1 MGGSRPARLLAAG
14 ALLLLVVVAARGESA
29 VPSEPVGWRP
39 EEYEPPPVTPSP
51 TRSYRT
57 GQLPERTT
65 SDSWLVDVIVGVAIA
80 VLLASVVLFAYAMVR
95 GFRRRHTHGRGVPG
109 DDAGGTVVEL
119 QDALEQARD
128 VLVRA
133 GGEPRDAVIR
143 AWVTLEN
150 ATAYKRAP
158 HQTATEFTVALLAK
172 ETADED
178 AVRELRALYHRA
190 RFGQH
195 SGDGDA
201 AAARAALD
209 RILATIR

>member
-1 MGGSRPARLLAAG
+1 MGGSRPAQLLAAG

-39 EEYEPPPVTPSP
+39 DEYEPPPVTPSP
-51 TRSYRT
+51 GMSARA
-57 GQLPERTT
+57 GQVPKQASNE
-65 SDSWLVDVIVGVAIA
+65 SWLVDVIVGVVVA
-80 VLLASVVLFAYAMVR
+80 VLLVSVVLFAYAMVR
-95 GFRRRHTHGRGVPG
+95 GFHKKHTHGRGVPG

-128 VLVRA
+128 VLARV

-158 HQTATEFTVALLAK
+158 HQTATEFTVALLQK